1 MAKALK
7 IKVILLRSEGLSV
20 TQNKELE
27 LQMKKKVAVYKDQFV
42 FLVLGNVL
50 RIRIEYWKRK
60 DG

>member
-7 IKVILLRSEGLSV
+7 IKVILLSSEGLSV

>member
-1 MAKALK
+1 MANALK
-7 IKVILLRSEGLSV
+7 IKMILLSSEGLSV

-27 LQMKKKVAVYKDQFV
+27 ELQMKKTAVYNDQVV
-42 FLVLGNVL
+42 FLVLGKVL

>member
-7 IKVILLRSEGLSV
+7 IKMILLSSEGLSV

-27 LQMKKKVAVYKDQFV
+27 ELQMKKTAVYNDQVV
-42 FLVLGNVL
+42 FLVLGMVL

>member
-27 LQMKKKVAVYKDQFV
+27 LQMKKKVAVYNDQFV